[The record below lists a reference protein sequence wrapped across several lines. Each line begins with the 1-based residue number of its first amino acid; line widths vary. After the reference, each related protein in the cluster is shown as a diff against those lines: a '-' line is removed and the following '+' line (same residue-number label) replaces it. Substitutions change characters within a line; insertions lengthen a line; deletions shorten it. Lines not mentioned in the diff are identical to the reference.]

1 MVKVK
6 NMCQAK
12 TLKEIRLLN
21 YSIMGESSIPAAQLK
36 AGLHPAET
44 LSSISKIPSVLFE
57 THGKQFP
64 YVTDSQLNQALLLC
78 HQHLAPAA
86 LSRRKEGANLT
97 LRG

>member
-12 TLKEIRLLN
+12 TPKEIRLLN

-44 LSSISKIPSVLFE
+44 LSSINKIPSYLRHIE
-57 THGKQFP
+57 NNSPT
-64 YVTDSQLNQALLLC
+64 S
-78 HQHLAPAA
+78 
-86 LSRRKEGANLT
+86 LT
-97 LRG
+97 LN